1 MKRKGLKD
9 FFDVDGSDVEVCAAG
24 TVEGAPVAAADDS
37 FSAVVAYPAGAGE
50 GCGATGASEACFDSV
65 AALLDVALFCV
76 EPPDPAPFGEVSPVQ
91 PARTADAAS
100 AVHRSRVAI
109 RGRGRE
115 ELFVI
120 VFPFCCVMVSQF
132 SVRSRCE
139 SVCDAEASRFA
150 MPKRVGPQA
159 DRPREIGNER
169 ALK

>member
-1 MKRKGLKD
+1 VGIDVKRKGLKD

-24 TVEGAPVAAADDS
+24 TVEGAPVAAAGDS

-76 EPPDPAPFGEVSPVQ
+76 EPPDPAPFGEVSPPVQ

-109 RGRGRE
+109 RGRDRE

-139 SVCDAEASRFA
+139 SVCDAEASR
-150 MPKRVGPQA
+150 PTGRSTS
-159 DRPREIGNER
+159 
-169 ALK
+169 